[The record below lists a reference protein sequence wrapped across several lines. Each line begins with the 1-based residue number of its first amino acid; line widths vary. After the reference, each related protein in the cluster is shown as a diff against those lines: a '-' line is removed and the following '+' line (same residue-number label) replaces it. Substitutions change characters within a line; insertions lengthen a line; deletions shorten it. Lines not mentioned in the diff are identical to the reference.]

1 MKTASLVGRRPDWSS
16 ACSARCD
23 SPLNPSTSVI
33 LFGLTVIPTKM
44 AKITK
49 PNQPRIAALRWVA
62 LQRPIRPAR
71 VVEFR
76 EEDGEEDM
84 ARSRLV

>member
-1 MKTASLVGRRPDWSS
+1 MKTASVVGRRPDWSS

-23 SPLNPSTSVI
+23 SPLKLSTSEI
-33 LFGLTVIPTKM
+33 LFWLTVAPTKM

-62 LQRPIRPAR
+62 LQRPILLRGSSSSGKR
-71 VVEFR
+71 KVKR
-76 EEDGEEDM
+76 T
-84 ARSRLV
+84 